1 MATVDS
7 FPTIRPDGGS
17 QVALHPYRAFWRF
30 SSIGAIDA
38 AMSISADSI
47 CHDMG
52 IEIVPTT
59 VRPGDNQ
66 TCAGATIAAI
76 FDQHGAGHLTL
87 VLRTITESTGNERAL
102 KAPII
107 WAVSDLIAAQPA
119 WADLGLRWI
128 EAFDA
133 IDLIGLMRQAQPN
146 RHAVQLRAAICTLLF
161 ERLSVVLGQPGKG
174 TRKADRVAAS
184 AHSI

>member
-128 EAFDA
+128 EAFDEVNLLA
-133 IDLIGLMRQAQPN
+133 LMRQTQPN
-146 RHAVQLRAAICTLLF
+146 RQAVQLRAAVCTLLF
-161 ERLSVVLGQPGKG
+161 ERLSGALGWPGKSAG
-174 TRKADRVAAS
+174 KAAESRARAA
-184 AHSI
+184 